1 VTTAGEA
8 RRAALVDGRI
18 ATTPEPRPAGERGVV
33 LAPDRLP
40 EAVALLTG
48 AGARLVGLLVAERPG
63 RSLLAALAHRGEL
76 VVLRAPIGE
85 ATAYPALGAVVPA
98 AIWDERALRDLEAV
112 EPEGLPDPAPMAW
125 PDPDRPRRL
134 VAGPEVQ
141 LMPYGPI
148 RSGVFESIQYA
159 IETGGEDVL
168 ALEVRPM
175 FKRRNLEGRVA
186 GMDVAAA
193 TAVAERT
200 AGIAGVAH
208 AMALAQGVERALG
221 IAVPERGQLW
231 RATHAEL
238 ERIANH
244 LDVAVRLA
252 EDAALSVAVA
262 RFGILK
268 EEVMRLR
275 AALCGSRFGRG
286 VVVPGGIAAEPLLS
300 PDEVMEALRAINLR
314 LRRDRR
320 LLLRTTSFTDRL
332 IGTGRLDRG
341 TVERLAGVGPVAR
354 ATGAAIDVR
363 LERPYCAYA
372 RLGFRVVTA
381 DDGDA
386 MARLEVRFGEVRQSL
401 HMLRQALD
409 RLRRVEGPLAAG
421 VPPGSGAAFGW
432 AEAPQGEL
440 LYWVE
445 AAAGRVERVRVC
457 SPSFRNWP
465 LMAASFRGDVLT
477 DFSFI
482 EHSFGL
488 TPAGAD
494 R

>member
-1 VTTAGEA
+1 VTTLGEA

-18 ATTPEPRPAGERGVV
+18 AATPEPRPAGERGVV
-33 LAPDRLP
+33 LAPERLP

-48 AGARLVGLLVAERPG
+48 AGARLVGLLVAERPE

-76 VVLRAPIGE
+76 IVLRSPIGE
-85 ATAYPALGAVVPA
+85 GSYPALGATVPA
-98 AIWDERALRDLEAV
+98 AIWDERALRDLEAL
-112 EPEGLPDPAPMAW
+112 EPEGLPDPAPMAS

-134 VAGPEVQ
+134 VGGPEVH

-148 RSGVFESIQYA
+148 RSGVFESIQYV

-175 FKRRNLEGRVA
+175 FKRRDLEDRVA
-186 GMDVAAA
+186 GMDVTAA

-208 AMALAQGVERALG
+208 AMALAQGVERALEV
-221 IAVPERGQLW
+221 AVPERAQLW

-268 EEVMRLR
+268 EDVMRLR

-286 VVVPGGIAAEPLLS
+286 VVVPGGVAAEPLLS
-300 PDEVMEALRAINLR
+300 PGEVMEALRAINLR

-409 RLRRVEGPLAAG
+409 RLKRVDGPLTAE

-445 AAAGRVERVRVC
+445 TAAGRMERVRVC